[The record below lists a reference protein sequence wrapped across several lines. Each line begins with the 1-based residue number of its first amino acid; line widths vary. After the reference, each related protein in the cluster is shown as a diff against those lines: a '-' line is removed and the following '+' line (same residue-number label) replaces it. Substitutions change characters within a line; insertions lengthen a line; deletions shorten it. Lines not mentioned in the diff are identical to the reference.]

1 MQFHFQIIEEKKGC
15 WVISLDHAFSS
26 LKEANKGIDEIS
38 WALGIEPL
46 PPVISSLDDAP
57 SCLYCNGDCPKDE
70 DHACD
75 GYLGDIDN
83 LYDQEE
89 KPKT

>member
-1 MQFHFQIIEEKKGC
+1 MNEDKIDLSGTFEQIK
-15 WVISLDHAFSS
+15 
-26 LKEANKGIDEIS
+26 
-38 WALGIEPL
+38 
-46 PPVISSLDDAP
+46 
-57 SCLYCNGDCPKDE
+57 CLYCNGDCPKDE